1 MVELQLLNKILQ
13 NGDPSPI
20 VLNRLDDSFF
30 PQYPKEFDFIKSHYE
45 EHGNVPDM
53 ASFLDHFPSFEVIK
67 VNETDRYLIGELY
80 KEHNGDVLAAAFN
93 KVRALL
99 QQNRVDEAMEAYK
112 KAEEGL
118 TQGRALQSTDLV
130 KDTSRY
136 QDYLDRTQDFRKFY
150 ISTGFPELDAIVG
163 GYDRQDELA
172 LVVARTNVGKS
183 QWLMKSAVAALK
195 QGLNV
200 GMYSGEMSERKVGYR
215 FDTAMSGIPN
225 GSISHGNIGIK
236 QEYEKYIGEL
246 PSMAGSGSFKV
257 ITPQSIAGPANVDA
271 LKAFIEKERLDILF
285 VDQISLLED
294 QRRGKTP
301 TEKYANISKDLKLL
315 QTMKRIPIVSVSQQN
330 RTASESGNADT
341 TQIAMSDRLGQDATM
356 VVFLEKKDAVIK
368 MTLVKSR
375 DSENGKSLNYNVD
388 FNTGKWQYIPEEG
401 DGNPDKPSD
410 YESRY
415 EPNPDAGE
423 DCF

>member
-30 PQYPKEFDFIKSHYE
+30 PQYPKEFGFIKSHYE

-80 KEHNGDVLAAAFN
+80 KEHNGDVLAATFN
-93 KVRALL
+93 KVRTLL
-99 QQNRVDEAMEAYK
+99 QQNKVDEAMEAYR

-183 QWLMKSAVAALK
+183 QWLMKSAVAALR

-236 QEYEKYIGEL
+236 QEYERYIGEL
-246 PSMAGSGSFKV
+246 PSMVRSGSFKV

-285 VDQISLLED
+285 VDQVSLLED

-315 QTMKRIPIVSVSQQN
+315 QVMKRIPIVSVSQQN

-410 YESRY
+410 YEARY

>member
-20 VLNRLDDSFF
+20 VLNGLDNSFF
-30 PQYPKEFDFIKSHYE
+30 PQYKAEFDFVKSHYE
-45 EHGNVPDM
+45 EHGNIPDM
-53 ASFLDHFPSFEVIK
+53 ATFLDHFPDFEVIK
-67 VNETDRYLIGELY
+67 VNEGDRYLIGELY
-80 KEHNGDVLAAAFN
+80 REHNGDVLASAFN
-93 KVRALL
+93 KVRTLL
-99 QQNRVDEAMEAYK
+99 QQNRIDEAMDAYR

-118 TQGRALQSTDLV
+118 TEGRALQCTDLV
-130 KDTSRY
+130 KDTSRFN
-136 QDYLDRTQDFRKFY
+136 DYLDRTRDFSKYY

-215 FDTAMSGIPN
+215 FDTAMSGLPN
-225 GSISHGNIGIK
+225 GSISHGNVAIR
-236 QEYEKYIGEL
+236 QEYERYIKEL
-246 PSMAGSGSFKV
+246 PESVKAGSFKV

-271 LKAFIEKERLDILF
+271 LRAFIEKEGLDILF
-285 VDQISLLED
+285 VDQVSLLED

-315 QTMKRIPIVSVSQQN
+315 QVMKRIPIVSVSQQN
-330 RTASESGNADT
+330 RTSSESGSADT
-341 TQIAMSDRLGQDATM
+341 TQIAMSDRLGQDSTM
-356 VVFLEKKDAVIK
+356 VVFLEKKDPVLK

-375 DSENGKSLNYNVD
+375 DSENGKTINYNVD

-401 DGNPDKPSD
+401 DGNDSKPSD

-415 EPNPDAGE
+415 EPAADGG
-423 DCF
+423 DYF

>member
-80 KEHNGDVLAAAFN
+80 KEHNGDVLAAVFN
-93 KVRALL
+93 KVRTLL

-236 QEYEKYIGEL
+236 QEYERYIGEL

-285 VDQISLLED
+285 VDQISLLDD

-410 YESRY
+410 YEARY